1 MRRSMSRLPDRL
13 IDASADRLAPRPPEG
28 PFRHH
33 VPFRDPAVLVHADV
47 GIQGGVEDASRYGLA
62 LAQGLGET
70 LRLGETPP
78 PLHLPQPDLLPL
90 LQMRDVRADDD
101 RPAVTGPSLAGEHP
115 APVSQLHLVVFRG
128 VQMAPQPLAQPLLVP
143 RSEEHTSELQSLMR
157 ISYAVFCL

>member
-1 MRRSMSRLPDRL
+1 MRLSMSRRHDRL
-13 IDASADRLAPRPPEG
+13 IDASSDRLAPRPPEG

-62 LAQGLGET
+62 LAQGLGER

-90 LQMRDVRADDD
+90 LQMRDVRADDE
-101 RPAVTGPSLAGEHP
+101 RPAVTGPSVERKGTRMNSHNE
-115 APVSQLHLVVFRG
+115 
-128 VQMAPQPLAQPLLVP
+128 
-143 RSEEHTSELQSLMR
+143 
-157 ISYAVFCL
+157 